1 MNERDLHS
9 TGLRSTGYGALIE
22 RFGLDVLPNWHR
34 SLVAT

>member
-9 TGLRSTGYGALIE
+9 TGLESTGYGALIE